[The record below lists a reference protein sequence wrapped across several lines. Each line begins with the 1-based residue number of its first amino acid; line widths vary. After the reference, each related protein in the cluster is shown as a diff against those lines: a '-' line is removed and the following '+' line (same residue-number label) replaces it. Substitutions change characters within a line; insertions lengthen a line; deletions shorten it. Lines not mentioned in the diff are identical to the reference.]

1 MEEEAKKLIIVA
13 LALLGI
19 VAFGVGVAVWQTN
32 AADDVDD
39 VGNEDGAGATSHSTV
54 GIMNLSIGM
63 DSFLLYF
70 ICTQNDKI
78 GARFGGAPQSRDGQQ
93 FPVAREDLYPNYA
106 ARDRHLDQLLETD
119 YVSSFIIGTLP
130 KNCQHF
136 QGCRYSQSSRDCY
149 CCGAFFHYTEQV
161 VHAKPKQTLLS
172 RCSKNPVAIW

>member
-1 MEEEAKKLIIVA
+1 
-13 LALLGI
+13 
-19 VAFGVGVAVWQTN
+19 
-32 AADDVDD
+32 
-39 VGNEDGAGATSHSTV
+39 
-54 GIMNLSIGM
+54 M

-172 RCSKNPVAIW
+172 RSSQNPVAFW